1 MMVDN
6 VNVWRK
12 IERNLFRKLGVYKL
26 RFTPMSVSEQCTL
39 EFMMLEHFKLLPP
52 EWKTAPTDKTMLTA
66 KRLPKRAVQA
76 LSISQAFF
84 RLAELP
90 DAPVDA
96 REMEL
101 AIRYEMSY
109 GFWAWFF
116 FRNFAWPIIKW
127 LWNEY
132 HKR

>member
-1 MMVDN
+1 M
-6 VNVWRK
+6 
-12 IERNLFRKLGVYKL
+12 
-26 RFTPMSVSEQCTL
+26 RFTPMSVAEQCDL
-39 EFMMLEHFKLLPP
+39 EREMLERFELLPP
-52 EWKTAPTDKTMLTA
+52 EWRTAPANRTILSTKQ
-66 KRLPKRAVQA
+66 LPKRAAQA
-76 LSISQAFF
+76 LTISQAFF

-101 AIRYEMSY
+101 AIRYELSY
-109 GFWAWFF
+109 TWLGWLLFKH
-116 FRNFAWPIIKW
+116 FAVPIISW

>member
-1 MMVDN
+1 M
-6 VNVWRK
+6 
-12 IERNLFRKLGVYKL
+12 

-39 EFMMLEHFKLLPP
+39 EREMLERFELLPP
-52 EWKTAPTDKTMLTA
+52 EWKTAPTDKTVLTA

-76 LSISQAFF
+76 LTISQTFF

-101 AIRYEMSY
+101 AIRYELSY
-109 GFWAWFF
+109 TWLGWLLFKH
-116 FRNFAWPIIKW
+116 FAWPIIKW
-127 LWNEY
+127 LWQEY
-132 HKR
+132 NKR